1 MHNTSS
7 EIFLKSVGTG
17 PAIVFLH
24 GFLEDHTVWNTIY
37 PDFVNAGFQCL
48 LFDLPCHGKSR
59 FNGEVCTM
67 QYMAGCVSAELKIR
81 GIENPFVVGHS
92 MGGYVGLE
100 LLRLM
105 PARLTLVHSNFW
117 SDPETKKTDRNRV
130 IEVVKKN
137 KSLFLNE
144 SIPNLFAPVNRE
156 FRGAEIQT
164 LIQKA
169 NRLDAAEIAAATGG
183 LRDRRASY
191 DLMNTHKIAII
202 QGSDDP
208 VIPNG
213 ILQLELAKLVQY
225 PAVYT
230 IDNCGHMSFIENPQ
244 GLINHL
250 QTIVFQ

>member
-1 MHNTSS
+1 
-7 EIFLKSVGTG
+7 
-17 PAIVFLH
+17 
-24 GFLEDHTVWNTIY
+24 
-37 PDFVNAGFQCL
+37 
-48 LFDLPCHGKSR
+48 
-59 FNGEVCTM
+59 M

-100 LLRLM
+100 LLHLM

-213 ILQLELAKLVQY
+213 ILQLELAKLAQY